1 MFSLTHS
8 HQRFR
13 SATSNLSPPSPHS
26 RNSRRPAPR
35 ARRGDAGGDA
45 ELWAIQPSAPS
56 LIPPHAAPPPPSSHH
71 TQIIRQQTE
80 AMAVDP
86 SIAAQAEAAA
96 CRSEETAEAAVCRSE
111 EAAEAAVC
119 RSEEAAEAFFCSTSS
134 PASTSLSPATPPA
147 SARQSLISPP
157 TLPVRWLNLDSDEL
171 FLTPITHCRDRRGP
185 VGVIC
190 ITSEAKARPPKSRA
204 VLAGGRRLPSP
215 LPLVGGRI

>member
-80 AMAVDP
+80 VMAVDP

-96 CRSEETAEAAVCRSE
+96 CRSEET
-111 EAAEAAVC
+111 AEAAVC

-157 TLPVRWLNLDSDEL
+157 TLPVR
-171 FLTPITHCRDRRGP
+171 
-185 VGVIC
+185 
-190 ITSEAKARPPKSRA
+190 
-204 VLAGGRRLPSP
+204 
-215 LPLVGGRI
+215 